1 MTNILSLN
9 ADLIEIL
16 SYKLLS
22 FELKISRALAEQD
35 TLHKLIKL
43 L

>member
-22 FELKISRALAEQD
+22 FELKISRAG
-35 TLHKLIKL
+35 
-43 L
+43 